1 MKRISLLLVASLG
14 FGSVAMAAPD
24 AKKPAPAKAPA
35 GKKAPPEKKPAPKK
49 IVPVSAEK
57 KKVLAELYGGFKFG
71 ITKDDVL
78 KVLQKQIDERFEEK
92 IKSTEDI
99 TKKDK
104 LRAEKKR
111 ELTDVSKSYVEFN
124 GKNVGGWDVSIIEGE
139 FAHKTNEAMLDRWEN
154 KDGKNQRRFFFFAD
168 GKLWKMAISVDVS
181 ILPED
186 KRNFE
191 TFSQVMQSKYGP
203 GDIDGGTITWYS
215 DEFEVRALD
224 KLKSYTALIL
234 AIEEPKTKKQLLAL
248 RAEKADKKPDTSPV
262 IKSVIDTDG
271 KDKPDVKA
279 NNNAIDSVINAN
291 GGKPKKK

>member
-14 FGSVAMAAPD
+14 FGSAAMAAPD

-71 ITKDDVL
+71 MTKDDVL

-104 LRAEKKR
+104 LRSEKKR
-111 ELTDVSKSYVEFN
+111 ELTDVTKSYVEFN

-168 GKLWKMAISVDVS
+168 GNNHLLCFGEKCFTFCLRKLFRITDDHPRRRFY
-181 ILPED
+181 LPSLLHREIG
-186 KRNFE
+186 F
-191 TFSQVMQSKYGP
+191 
-203 GDIDGGTITWYS
+203 DITN
-215 DEFEVRALD
+215 V
-224 KLKSYTALIL
+224 
-234 AIEEPKTKKQLLAL
+234 
-248 RAEKADKKPDTSPV
+248 
-262 IKSVIDTDG
+262 
-271 KDKPDVKA
+271 
-279 NNNAIDSVINAN
+279 
-291 GGKPKKK
+291 